1 MWMHIVLNLNIL
13 STLFVGASLINS
25 LCSFVSDLFKSFLFL
40 FLLRDDEWVAMNVT
54 EGHRLSYL
62 RFLEL
67 GEPLK
72 LFTMGKQSWYRYL
85 FKLIPDCAAIL
96 EERLVRVL
104 VDDRVVHL
112 VGFQRL
118 LLGLSLVIAQIVGG
132 HLPLID
138 SPVLVCLLGIGKKI
152 IKLSLR
158 ELPRQILPTRTVD
171 QIATIGS
178 RRLYAS

>member
-1 MWMHIVLNLNIL
+1 M
-13 STLFVGASLINS
+13 
-25 LCSFVSDLFKSFLFL
+25 
-40 FLLRDDEWVAMNVT
+40 
-54 EGHRLSYL
+54 
-62 RFLEL
+62 
-67 GEPLK
+67 
-72 LFTMGKQSWYRYL
+72 
-85 FKLIPDCAAIL
+85 
-96 EERLVRVL
+96 L

-171 QIATIGS
+171 QIAAIGS